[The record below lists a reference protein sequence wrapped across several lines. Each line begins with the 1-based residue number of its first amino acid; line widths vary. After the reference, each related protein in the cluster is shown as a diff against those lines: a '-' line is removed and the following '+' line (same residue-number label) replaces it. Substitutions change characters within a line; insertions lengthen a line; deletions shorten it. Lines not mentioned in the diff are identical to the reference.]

1 MNFWIHEFRERWT
14 QQLFL
19 TEVSGVEDDKKHK
32 KTHTNSHFRKDFTG
46 LVCFFSKLAG
56 SSFFRPMLP
65 LISKFSTAKLH
76 LGSPGMVKILRLSR
90 MAKLLRAI
98 PELSIV
104 PRAVFV
110 KKRKSQPGVVVVM
123 AMCADFLKRF
133 LQGFC
138 TSLFLQGLNSW
149 MFKILMDFSVHTLVD
164 YTAPSNFSL
173 TGHNEH
179 FRSGNPQI

>member
-1 MNFWIHEFRERWT
+1 MVSNIFYFHPYLGKISNFTNVFQLGRNHQPDIFVRIFRTCVFSQNLRVHLFFDQCSLWYPNF
-14 QQLFL
+14 QLL
-19 TEVSGVEDDKKHK
+19 
-32 KTHTNSHFRKDFTG
+32 
-46 LVCFFSKLAG
+46 
-56 SSFFRPMLP
+56 SF
-65 LISKFSTAKLH
+65 IW
-76 LGSPGMVKILRLSR
+76 GSPGMVKILRLSR

-123 AMCADFLKRF
+123 AMCADFFKRF

-138 TSLFLQGLNSW
+138 TSLFLQGLNSS